1 MSTSTPTSHEDW
13 HNGQAPIINVS
24 MSVAGYSGL
33 QELELL
39 YCDRSPRQAVLPPVP
54 KLQTVGVSS
63 YFEDLEM
70 ITSAAFLGQNHL
82 SIW

>member
-33 QELELL
+33 QKLELL
-39 YCDRSPRQAVLPPVP
+39 YCDRSQLQAILPPLL

-63 YFEDLEM
+63 YFEDLGM
-70 ITSAAFLGQNHL
+70 NTGAAC
-82 SIW
+82 